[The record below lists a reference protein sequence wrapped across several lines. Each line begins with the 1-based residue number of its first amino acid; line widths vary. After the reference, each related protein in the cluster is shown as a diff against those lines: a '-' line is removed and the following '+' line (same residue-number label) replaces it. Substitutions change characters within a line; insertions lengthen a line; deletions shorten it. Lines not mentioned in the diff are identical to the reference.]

1 MTRIQVFARAPRPG
15 QTKTRLIPALGAEG
29 AAALHARLIHRTL
42 RVAREAAPGRVELWC
57 SPDAGDEFFSAC
69 EDRYGVVLREQ
80 PEGDL
85 GARMHA
91 ALADARAAGEHAV
104 LVGTDCPA
112 LSADHLR
119 RARDWLESGADLVLG
134 PAEDG
139 GYVLIGAG
147 RPEPVLFTGM
157 PWGTERVFA
166 ETLARARD
174 AGLAVQCLEPLAD
187 LDRPEDL
194 LRVNLDG
201 LGD

>member
-1 MTRIQVFARAPRPG
+1 VTRIQVFARAPIPG

-42 RVAREAAPGRVELWC
+42 RVAREAAPGRLELWC
-57 SPDAGDEFFSAC
+57 SPDAGDDFFSAC

-85 GARMHA
+85 GARMHT

-104 LVGTDCPA
+104 LVGTDCPV

-119 RARDWLESGADLVLG
+119 RAMDWLESGVDLVLG

-147 RPEPVLFTGM
+147 RAEPDLFTHM

-174 AGLAVQCLEPLAD
+174 AGLAVQCLEPLPD

-194 LRVNLDG
+194 LRVNLDT